1 MWKPSYGGLFGKSS
15 IFVNVMDRRDFIKT
29 SAAVAAA
36 AAVSSCGLT
45 KVGAA
50 AIPQNEG
57 DPNKGIGKGKREEG
71 LITSPPMLQN
81 FAERSMGIAFTV
93 SDMANGFVRY
103 GTAPDLSNAVTV
115 KCGGFRVTD
124 MNPDVMLIRLTGLEP
139 STRYYYTIGADRIHY
154 GGGYDMKVLSTEED
168 PTVYSFVTAGKETSP
183 HFCVINDTHAAY
195 PAMAAVT
202 DKIAELDPSCVI
214 WNGDLLNCEET
225 MDSVKKI
232 IIAPEI
238 TRRDFAS
245 RIPYLLC
252 PGNHDNRGLAARH
265 LERAWMFRDNAERDS
280 ADWDLGR
287 NFAIRL
293 GDIAMVGLDTAE
305 DKVDDNPIFAGL
317 FNSEQYRVA
326 QTEWLRKTLK
336 RKDIASAPY
345 LVAFCHIPI
354 SDPIRKDNPG
364 GLHPHDTGPGYE
376 FPWAAWLKPCQ
387 DMWGPLLDEAR
398 CCCVISAH
406 QHHYRFEERG
416 GDGKY
421 KWAQLVGGGY
431 DIESEKDFPTVIEGS
446 VEGDHLVLR
455 VHNMHTG
462 LVEDTYRFRRRG
474 KGLEK

>member
-1 MWKPSYGGLFGKSS
+1 
-15 IFVNVMDRRDFIKT
+15 
-29 SAAVAAA
+29 
-36 AAVSSCGLT
+36 
-45 KVGAA
+45 
-50 AIPQNEG
+50 
-57 DPNKGIGKGKREEG
+57 
-71 LITSPPMLQN
+71 
-81 FAERSMGIAFTV
+81 
-93 SDMANGFVRY
+93 
-103 GTAPDLSNAVTV
+103 
-115 KCGGFRVTD
+115 
-124 MNPDVMLIRLTGLEP
+124 
-139 STRYYYTIGADRIHY
+139 
-154 GGGYDMKVLSTEED
+154 
-168 PTVYSFVTAGKETSP
+168 
-183 HFCVINDTHAAY
+183 
-195 PAMAAVT
+195 
-202 DKIAELDPSCVI
+202 
-214 WNGDLLNCEET
+214 
-225 MDSVKKI
+225 
-232 IIAPEI
+232 
-238 TRRDFAS
+238 
-245 RIPYLLC
+245 
-252 PGNHDNRGLAARH
+252 
-265 LERAWMFRDNAERDS
+265 MFRDNAERDS